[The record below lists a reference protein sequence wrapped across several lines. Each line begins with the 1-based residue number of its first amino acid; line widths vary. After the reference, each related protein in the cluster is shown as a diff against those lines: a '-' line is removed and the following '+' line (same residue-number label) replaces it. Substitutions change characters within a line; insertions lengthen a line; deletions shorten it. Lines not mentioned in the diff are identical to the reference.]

1 MLYIQS
7 MKKVREK
14 FDSNKTIIDK
24 IEEFVDNYFDED
36 LWNVMK
42 ITLMKTC
49 DNYFDEII
57 MLFFVKSLFLNLV
70 TTV

>member
-36 LWNVMK
+36 LWCVMIINLWNVWWRLICEM
-42 ITLMKTC
+42 C
-49 DNYFDEII
+49 DEDYFDEDCD
-57 MLFFVKSLFLNLV
+57 VWW
-70 TTV
+70 